1 MTGPPIGKKIS
12 LAIGRLSMHSLN
24 FLVCLILFAN
34 CITQKYL
41 FCVDAD
47 RSQKRSYVGDTPN
60 DVCVTQRTL
69 QDGWAEYFDE
79 NERKYYYHRASDDTT
94 QWEYPKDACDDEY
107 GSYVRIARLIVK
119 INGLH
124 LCVREYPKV
133 PVLSYQYSGLLIEPS
148 ASWCWDPPERP
159 GFCYIYFVKYFELEK
174 RFMTLLLRRSTSSLR
189 SRLLLMLGI
198 TSPQEN
204 LQYSLA
210 NPTNAE
216 HHQLVNELIE
226 LMYRF
231 NESFQYSTEHGPSH
245 GILYKNNELYFSR
258 NATRLQLAGDDPSAL
273 DNVKDKILANLNGP
287 VLPSA
292 PFSSCTSPRLSVLL
306 QIAED
311 SVHQKI
317 SMQPSVW
324 RDSEFSA
331 SLYRE
336 VAMGKI
342 ESLSNRLI
350 SEELGEA
357 EQKISEVRSA
367 DGRGVLW
374 WAYEHENMQMVEL
387 LVKYGSWVED
397 RDAYGLKPHHL
408 QKLRNSRAK
417 RSIFFCKQSYD
428 ANFGENEIGDT
439 MLPGS
444 SGSCQA
450 NLCA

>member
-1 MTGPPIGKKIS
+1 M
-12 LAIGRLSMHSLN
+12 
-24 FLVCLILFAN
+24 
-34 CITQKYL
+34 

-47 RSQKRSYVGDTPN
+47 RSQKRSYAVDTPK

-119 INGLH
+119 INGFH
-124 LCVREYPKV
+124 ICVRESPKV

-198 TSPQEN
+198 TRPQEN

-231 NESFQYSTEHGPSH
+231 NESFQYSTKHGPSH

-258 NATRLQLAGDDPSAL
+258 NATRLPLAGDDPSAL
-273 DNVKDKILANLNGP
+273 DNVKEKILANLNGP

-292 PFSSCTSPRLSVLL
+292 PFPACR
-306 QIAED
+306 
-311 SVHQKI
+311 
-317 SMQPSVW
+317 
-324 RDSEFSA
+324 
-331 SLYRE
+331 
-336 VAMGKI
+336 
-342 ESLSNRLI
+342 
-350 SEELGEA
+350 
-357 EQKISEVRSA
+357 
-367 DGRGVLW
+367 
-374 WAYEHENMQMVEL
+374 
-387 LVKYGSWVED
+387 
-397 RDAYGLKPHHL
+397 
-408 QKLRNSRAK
+408 
-417 RSIFFCKQSYD
+417 
-428 ANFGENEIGDT
+428 
-439 MLPGS
+439 
-444 SGSCQA
+444 
-450 NLCA
+450 